1 MVKLTIDNRQVEVAQ
16 GATVLEAAWKLGID
30 IPVLCFRQ
38 GCEASTS
45 CMVCVVKID
54 GQDRLMPSCA
64 TVAVDGMR
72 IESQSVEVR
81 QARKA
86 ALELLLSDHLGDCI
100 APCQNT
106 CPAGMNIPL
115 MIRQISAGD
124 MRGAIT
130 TVKEDI
136 ALPAV
141 LGRICPAPCEKGCR
155 RAAYDSAV
163 AICTLKRYVADVDL
177 ANERSYLPVRESA
190 KNKKVAIVGAGP
202 AGLAGAFYLLRKG
215 YACTIFDEH
224 EKAGGMLRYGVSE
237 NKLPR
242 NVLDAEIALIEKL
255 GAEFCLA
262 KKIPTDPLAADLKND
277 FDAVL
282 IATGQGKSYQG
293 SATGVFTAG
302 DVARARKLAVWAVA
316 DGKAAADSI
325 EQYLSGL
332 EVTGRHRPFNV
343 HIGRLQKD
351 EIAEFMAGA
360 SLAGRVELPGDS
372 KEGLTAEQARK
383 ETARCLRCDCRKL
396 DECKLRRYSDMYDA
410 KPSRYKGQRR
420 RFEQQLQHS
429 EVIYEPGKCINCGL
443 CVMLTAKASEELGLT
458 FIGRG
463 FDVRIAVPFGKSLDE
478 GLKKTATECVTACP
492 TGAIAFKDSLSKM

>member
-1 MVKLTIDNRQVEVAQ
+1 
-16 GATVLEAAWKLGID
+16 
-30 IPVLCFRQ
+30 
-38 GCEASTS
+38 
-45 CMVCVVKID
+45 
-54 GQDRLMPSCA
+54 
-64 TVAVDGMR
+64 MR

-177 ANERSYLPVRESA
+177 ANERSYLPVREPT

-202 AGLAGAFYLLRKG
+202 AGLAAAFYLLRKG

-224 EKAGGMLRYGVSE
+224 KKAGGMLRYGVSE

-360 SLAGRVELPGDS
+360 SPAGRVELPGDS

-410 KPSRYKGQRR
+410 KPSRYKGQQR